1 MLVEDDEE
9 VVGILA
15 PDVFDAKIVDNQEKL
30 DGAPYVLP
38 EARCGS
44 RFVVPCR
51 SESLAEK
58 VVGKPSGL
66 GKSIGAS
73 DDGEVHPA
81 VVYQGRI
88 RR

>member
-1 MLVEDDEE
+1 MLVEDAEE
-9 VVGILA
+9 VVRMLA
-15 PDVFDAKIVDNQEKL
+15 ADVLDAEIIDDQYELDRVPDVS
-30 DGAPYVLP
+30 P

-44 RFVVPCR
+44 RFVVPRR
-51 SESLAEK
+51 SESLAEE
-58 VVGKPSGL
+58 VVGEPSGL

-81 VVYQGRI
+81 VVYQGGT